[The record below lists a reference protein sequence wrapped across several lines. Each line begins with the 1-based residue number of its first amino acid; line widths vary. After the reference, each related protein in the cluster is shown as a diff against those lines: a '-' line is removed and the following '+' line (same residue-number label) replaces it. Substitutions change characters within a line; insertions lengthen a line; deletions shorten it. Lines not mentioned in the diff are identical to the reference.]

1 MRKRWSKRRREIGR
15 ALIIASIILSVL
27 GMPALSKAEG
37 ALQLEVLLNG
47 KPTGLIGAFLQNA
60 KGELSA
66 QRKELEALHLKVPEQ
81 FAPEDEVPLAA
92 LAGVSWRYDEA
103 KQSLDIAVADVGLL
117 PQTYDLRGA
126 ANPLPVTPPATGA
139 VLNYLLF
146 GGSGGKNIIANWQF
160 QGASATLDGRIF
172 SPYGTLSQTGILNTN
187 SGNSVISDQL
197 RLDTAWT
204 YKDPDR
210 ALTYR
215 AGDMISGGLLWTRPV
230 RRHSSATRFFHPPG
244 SRHPSLAEL

>member
-1 MRKRWSKRRREIGR
+1 M
-15 ALIIASIILSVL
+15 
-27 GMPALSKAEG
+27 KAAG
-37 ALQLEVLLNG
+37 
-47 KPTGLIGAFLQNA
+47 INA
-60 KGELSA
+60 
-66 QRKELEALHLKVPEQ
+66 
-81 FAPEDEVPLAA
+81 
-92 LAGVSWRYDEA
+92 
-103 KQSLDIAVADVGLL
+103 
-117 PQTYDLRGA
+117 
-126 ANPLPVTPPATGA
+126 ATGA

-146 GGSGGKNIIANWQF
+146 GGSGGKNIITNWQF

-187 SGNSVISDQL
+187 SGNSVISDHL

-230 RRHSSATRFFHPPG
+230 RLGGIQVQRDFSIRPDLVTLPLPSFSGSAASALDR
-244 SRHPSLAEL
+244 RRLCEWRADSLAGRRQRPIPPQ